1 MEAYDARMTP
11 ISAVCCVCSEGKLC
25 ITLEGRKVFVELG
38 HIITVVIAITLT
50 VGERERGPPLSPSDP
65 FFVVSAEPPHP
76 PVRIRR
82 NVRHT
87 RGPALFHT
95 ALDACRW
102 FASAHGRR
110 TLTDRRTRGMGRSV
124 VAFPGRCP
132 RSRDPPRPVASDGS
146 PIPPRPQIAPRSRA
160 ASP

>member
-87 RGPALFHT
+87 RSPALFHT

-102 FASAHGRR
+102 FA
-110 TLTDRRTRGMGRSV
+110 
-124 VAFPGRCP
+124 CP
-132 RSRDPPRPVASDGS
+132 RDTVHGTYTFENKS
-146 PIPPRPQIAPRSRA
+146 PFTSNPAAIRGFAILIMPRS
-160 ASP
+160 